1 MELKFPALKRNGTF
15 SFHLLAGLRSMSDKS
30 QSISKAEDK
39 IFLVDVETILR
50 RLLFASM
57 KLLSWNKVLEIK
69 RIAGTFESALL
80 RPNRSGDVT
89 NIIVLRPA
97 LPRLVVWPTRRVL
110 ENWEIL
116 NFACPSRSKTVQK
129 FSFTTPQWQAMDIIY
144 PSLGGARLKTKFF
157 PLLLLL
163 CF

>member
-1 MELKFPALKRNGTF
+1 MTF
-15 SFHLLAGLRSMSDKS
+15 SFHLLAGLRSMSDKL

-57 KLLSWNKVLEIK
+57 KLLPWNKVLEIK

-116 NFACPSRSKTVQK
+116 NFSCLSLTSKTVQK
-129 FSFTTPQWQAMDIIY
+129 FSFTAPQWQGMDIIY